1 MRHLIIW
8 RSLAIASACAA
19 IAIAC
24 GGGSSPTSPSPS
36 PGPSPGPGN
45 VTITVLG
52 DRGNQSFA
60 PNPSSVERGQS
71 VVWRNTDAVVHRI
84 RFNDGSAET
93 ADIAPGATSAAI
105 VMPTDGANYHCPLH
119 PGMIGSINSSSG
131 APPECED
138 PLYC

>member
-8 RSLAIASACAA
+8 RSLAIASACAV
-19 IAIAC
+19 IAC

-52 DRGNQSFA
+52 DRGNQSFT
-60 PNPSSVERGQS
+60 PNPSTVQQGQS

-105 VMPTDGANYHCPLH
+105 VMQSDGANYHCPLH

-131 APPECED
+131 APPDCVD